1 MAFAIDKIKP
11 ELLPSAKGLARLGVN
26 NDEGGSNMITHHLRL
41 AACGLALAVASL
53 PLGASA
59 QAQDVASFYR
69 GKTVQ
74 AVVGYPAGST
84 FELYLRMFAR
94 HVGKHIPGNPNV
106 VIQHMPGAGSLT
118 ATSHLANVAAKDG
131 SVFGMPNP
139 VNTIEPLLD
148 PARTK
153 FDPTQFSWIG
163 NLNTETSTCSFWA
176 NDIKTLDD
184 LRKREVT
191 VGSTGPASGSTIDA
205 VIISQLLGLK
215 LKVVTGYRV
224 INDIKIAAERGEV
237 DGFCG
242 LLVSA
247 LKTDFVTEW
256 KSGRISVPVQMGLTK
271 HPDIPNVPNAY
282 DLVTK
287 EEDRQLFQLI
297 FGPWAYGRPMFMPPG
312 VPAERLAAMRA
323 AFKATLSDPEF
334 ISETQKI
341 GLEINPSP
349 GDAIVPVIQRIM
361 KTPEPV
367 VMRARQL
374 LAVDKR

>member
-1 MAFAIDKIKP
+1 
-11 ELLPSAKGLARLGVN
+11 
-26 NDEGGSNMITHHLRL
+26 MIGHHLRL
-41 AACGLALAVASL
+41 AACGIALACAST
-53 PLGASA
+53 SA

-69 GKTVQ
+69 GRTVQ

-94 HVGKHIPGNPNV
+94 HVGKHIPGNPTV
-106 VIQHMPGAGSLT
+106 IIQHMPGAGSLT
-118 ATSHLANVAAKDG
+118 ATSHLANAAPKDG

-153 FDPTQFSWIG
+153 FDPTNFGWIG
-163 NLNTETSTCSFWA
+163 SMNTETSTCSFWA

-205 VIISQLLGLK
+205 VVLSQLLGLK

-224 INDIKIAAERGEV
+224 LNDIKIAAERGEV

-247 LKTDFVTEW
+247 LKTDFVGEW

-271 HPDIPNVPNAY
+271 HPDLPNVPNGY

-287 EEDRQLFQLI
+287 EEDRALFQLI

-312 VPAERLAAMRA
+312 VPAERTAALRA
-323 AFKATLSDPEF
+323 AFKATLADPEF
-334 ISETQKI
+334 IAETQKL
-341 GLEINPSP
+341 GLEINPSQ
-349 GDAIVPVIQRIM
+349 GEDIVPIIQRIM

-367 VMRARQL
+367 VARARQL

>member
-1 MAFAIDKIKP
+1 
-11 ELLPSAKGLARLGVN
+11 
-26 NDEGGSNMITHHLRL
+26 MIGHHLRL
-41 AACGLALAVASL
+41 AACGIALACTTA
-53 PLGASA
+53 AA
-59 QAQDVASFYR
+59 QAQDVERFYR
-69 GKTVQ
+69 GRTVQ

-94 HVGKHIPGNPNV
+94 HVGKHIPGNPTV

-118 ATSHLANVAAKDG
+118 ATSHLANVAPKDG

-153 FDPTQFSWIG
+153 FDPTSFGWIG
-163 NLNTETSTCSFWA
+163 SLNTETSTCSFWSK
-176 NDIKTLDD
+176 DIKTLDD

-205 VIISQLLGLK
+205 VVLSQLLGLK

-224 INDIKIAAERGEV
+224 LNDIKIAAEQGEV

-247 LKTDFVTEW
+247 LKTDFVSEW

-271 HPDIPNVPNAY
+271 HPDLPNVPNAY

-287 EEDRQLFQLI
+287 EEDRALFQLI

-312 VPAERLAAMRA
+312 VPAERTNALRA
-323 AFKATLSDPEF
+323 AFKATLSDPDF
-334 ISETQKI
+334 IAETQKI
-341 GLEINPSP
+341 GLEISPSQ
-349 GDAIVPVIQRIM
+349 GEDIVPLIQRIM

-367 VMRARQL
+367 VARARQL